1 MKEKTL
7 RYCGPR
13 WLPRVRLHGVE
24 YFVDERI
31 REFRDVTDFSNAVR
45 FRTDRGEV
53 MLNEFFVTECPVCA
67 LEIGVPREACEDR
80 IVCIRCHEPFTVA
93 SVDIVRFIY

>member
-7 RYCGPR
+7 PYCGPR

-24 YFVDERI
+24 YFVDERL

-45 FRTDRGEV
+45 FETERGEM
-53 MLNEFFVTECPVCA
+53 MLSEFFVTECPVCA
-67 LEIGVPREACEDR
+67 LEIGVRRNAYRDR
-80 IVCIRCHEPFTVA
+80 IVCIRCHETFTAARVGIA
-93 SVDIVRFIY
+93 RFIY